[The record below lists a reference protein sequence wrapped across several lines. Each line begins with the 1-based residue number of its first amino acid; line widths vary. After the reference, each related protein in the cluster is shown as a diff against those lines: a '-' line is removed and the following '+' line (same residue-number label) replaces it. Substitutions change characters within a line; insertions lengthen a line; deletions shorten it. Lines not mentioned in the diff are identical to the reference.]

1 MLNHNPIA
9 ARAAACFRRFHPI
22 LFVAALALTLAAGA
36 SSAVRPDDTPC
47 TRVPS
52 GGRWRLEV
60 QDNIDWLVDPCGR
73 RFFSI
78 GVNTITPDKSS
89 PAGATDGWPQRVAQQ
104 LRGWGFNTVGAFSS
118 RALELPSMPE
128 LDLGWLADFHW
139 KDPFAPSTAARFTAA
154 ARTATLRY
162 KAAGYRIG
170 YFSDN
175 ETGWWNGALFTFY
188 LKAPATNYTKQ
199 ALIAFMRRYYDD
211 DWKRFTA
218 DFIVANGISS
228 FADLLRTAG
237 EHPYLRPGGN
247 GIRFIRAWTG
257 VVAKH
262 YYEVAYRALRAADPD
277 ALIFGDRLPSYY
289 DPDAVRAMAPN
300 VDAIATNYDVDSSD
314 GWIAHYYFEG
324 LRQLSGGKPIVI
336 SEWYFA
342 ARQNRSGNLNN
353 GHLMIVRTQAERA
366 RGAAAAA
373 RNFARDPEVVG
384 LHWFQYRD
392 EPRGGRPQDGEDYDF
407 GLVDI
412 NDRPYEEL
420 TVALT
425 RANRDLAEIHRNAA
439 VAAAAAA
446 SHGRPGIR
454 IPEADIDATSPSLA
468 RWPKERA
475 LLKGMTA
482 PKPEVTFG
490 DYFLVW
496 DELGLSLATDSMDYY
511 DAHLIQYGTTFPAS
525 EAFRID
531 FGVDAGA
538 GPRRF
543 AFLLIPPRGFYRKGG
558 LQMHIEVCRMEQAK
572 CMPVPAAKALYQVS
586 DRPRI
591 TAQISLPWRALG
603 VSAPPRG
610 RHLRVALAAT
620 AFFRSRW
627 MSLGGEPPEKTMLDT
642 ARWKDA
648 TMVGRSAAS
657 AAPH

>member
-1 MLNHNPIA
+1 M
-9 ARAAACFRRFHPI
+9 
-22 LFVAALALTLAAGA
+22 LALTVCI
-36 SSAVRPDDTPC
+36 SRAVRSDDSLC
-47 TRVPS
+47 ARGSS
-52 GGRWRLEV
+52 GGKWSLEV
-60 QDNIDWLVDPCGR
+60 HDRVEWLVDPCSR

-78 GVNTITPDKSS
+78 GVNTITPDTSS
-89 PAGATDGWPQRVAQQ
+89 SAGAADEWPRRVAKQ
-104 LRGWGFNTVGAFSS
+104 LHGWGFNTVGAFSS

-139 KDPFAPSTAARFTAA
+139 KDPFAPSIAERFMAA
-154 ARTATLRY
+154 ARKATLRY
-162 KAAGYRIG
+162 KAAEYRIG

-188 LKAPATNYTKQ
+188 LKAPASNYTKQ
-199 ALIAFMRRYYDD
+199 ALIEFIRRYYGD
-211 DWKRFTA
+211 DWKRFTG
-218 DFIVANGISS
+218 DFIVPDGITS
-228 FADLLRTAG
+228 FADLLRRAG
-237 EHPYLRPGGN
+237 AHPFLRPGGN
-247 GIRFIRAWTG
+247 GIRLIRAWTG

-262 YYEVAYRALRAADPD
+262 YYDVVYRALRAADPD

-289 DPDAVRAMAPN
+289 DPDAVRAMTPY
-300 VDAIATNYDVDSSD
+300 VDAIATNYDVDSPD
-314 GWIAHYYFEG
+314 GWIAHYYFDG
-324 LRQLSGGKPIVI
+324 LRQLSGHEPILI

-342 ARQNRSGNLNN
+342 ARENRTGNLNN
-353 GHLMIVRTQAERA
+353 GHLMIVQTQAERA

-373 RNFARDPEVVG
+373 RNFARDPDVVG

-392 EPRGGRPQDGEDYDF
+392 EPTGGRPQDGEDYDF

-420 TVALT
+420 IATLT
-425 RANRDLAEIHRNAA
+425 SANHDLAAIHRNAGA
-439 VAAAAAA
+439 VAA
-446 SHGRPGIR
+446 SNDNRSGIR
-454 IPEADIDATSPSLA
+454 IPEADIDTSSPSLA

-475 LLKGMTA
+475 LLMGMTA

-490 DYFLVW
+490 DYFLAW
-496 DELGLSLATDSMDYY
+496 NAPGLSLATDSMDYY

-543 AFLLIPPRGFYRKGG
+543 AFLLIPPKGFYRKGG
-558 LQMHIEVCRMEQAK
+558 LPMHIEVCRMEQAK
-572 CMPVPAAKALYQVS
+572 CIPVPAARAVYQVS

-610 RHLRVALAAT
+610 HHLRIALAAT

-648 TMVGRSAAS
+648 TMVGRRAAS
-657 AAPH
+657 DALN

>member
-1 MLNHNPIA
+1 MLHHNVIA
-9 ARAAACFRRFHPI
+9 ARVAAWFRCVYPI
-22 LFVAALALTLAAGA
+22 LFVAALTLAVGV
-36 SSAVRPDDTPC
+36 SSAVSSDETSC
-47 TRVPS
+47 ARVPS
-52 GGRWRLEV
+52 GGRWRLQV
-60 QDNIDWLVDPCGR
+60 QANVEWLVDACGR

-78 GVNTITPDKSS
+78 GVNTVTPDKSS
-89 PAGATDGWPQRVAQQ
+89 PADTTDGWPQRVTQQ

-128 LDLGWLADFHW
+128 LDLGWRADFHW
-139 KDPFAPSTAARFTAA
+139 KDPFAPSIAERFAAA
-154 ARTATLRY
+154 AREATLRY

-199 ALIAFMRRYYDD
+199 ELIAFIRRYYDD
-211 DWKRFTA
+211 DWERFTG
-218 DFIVANGISS
+218 DFIVGDGISS
-228 FADLLRTAG
+228 FADLLRRAG
-237 EHPYLRPGGN
+237 AHPFLRPGGN
-247 GIRFIRAWTG
+247 GIRLIRAWTG

-262 YYEVAYRALRAADPD
+262 YYEVVYRALRAADPD

-289 DPDAVRAMAPN
+289 DPDAVRAMAPY
-300 VDAIATNYDVDSSD
+300 VDAIATNYDVDSPD
-314 GWIAHYYFEG
+314 GWIAHYYFDG
-324 LRQLSGGKPIVI
+324 LRQLSGHKPIII

-342 ARQNRSGNLNN
+342 ALENRTGNLNN
-353 GHLMIVRTQAERA
+353 GHLMIVQTQAERA
-366 RGAAAAA
+366 RGAANAA
-373 RNFARDPEVVG
+373 RNFARDPDVIG

-420 TVALT
+420 TAALAT
-425 RANRDLAEIHRNAA
+425 ANHDLAGIHRNAA
-439 VAAAAAA
+439 VAG
-446 SHGRPGIR
+446 SNDSRRDIR
-454 IPEADIDATSPSLA
+454 IPEAEIDTTSPSLA
-468 RWPKERA
+468 RWPKEQS
-475 LLKGMTA
+475 LLMGMTA

-490 DYFLVW
+490 DYFLAW
-496 DELGLSLATDSMDYY
+496 DAHGLSLATDSMDYY
-511 DAHLIQYGTTFPAS
+511 DAHLIRYSTTFPAS

-543 AFLLIPPRGFYRKGG
+543 AFLLIPPKGFYRKGG
-558 LQMHIEVCRMEQAK
+558 LQMRIEVCRIEQGK
-572 CMPVPAAKALYQVS
+572 CMPVPAARAIYQVS

-603 VSAPPRG
+603 VPGPPPS

-620 AFFRSRW
+620 GFFRSRW
-627 MSLGGEPPEKTMLDT
+627 MSLGGAPPERTMLDT

-648 TMVGRSAAS
+648 TMVGRRAAS
-657 AAPH
+657 EASN